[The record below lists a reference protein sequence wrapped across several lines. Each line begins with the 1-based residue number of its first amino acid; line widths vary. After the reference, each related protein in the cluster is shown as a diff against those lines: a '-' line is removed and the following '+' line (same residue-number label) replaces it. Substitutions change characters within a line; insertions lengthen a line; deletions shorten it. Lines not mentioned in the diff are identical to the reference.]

1 MKPRDIK
8 IIQSVL
14 EVIKEP
20 IKVTEIYHK
29 AKELFEKGEI
39 TNMFDCGGETPHQSV
54 SSYIYTALNKGEELP
69 FLKAQEKPVLIAL
82 KDAPK
87 EPVLSA
93 EKISTPSVKIAH
105 ERDLHPFLTYMA
117 INNENLKCYTKTI
130 FHEESSKSIKGMDR
144 WLYPDMVGVRF
155 LHAEWSNENLI
166 AFSKK
171 FDTLPVK
178 LVSFELKKE
187 ISVHNCRECYFQAI
201 SNSSW
206 ANEGYLVGHHVD
218 THNLKLMDLLKRLHA
233 SFGIG
238 VIDLRTNED
247 KSAILLNAKYKE
259 KIDYTMAQE
268 LSDKNKK
275 FSGFLKS
282 VVDYDPDFP
291 NRYKDEFDEVKKKEE
306 LYPITH
312 NFLFKN
318 ALSGFVRAF
327 QKPQIKR

>member
-1 MKPRDIK
+1 MKPQDIE
-8 IIQSVL
+8 IVQSVL
-14 EVIKEP
+14 EITGP
-20 IKVTEIYHK
+20 ISPTEVYDK

-39 TNMFDCGGETPHQSV
+39 TNMFDYGGNTPDRSV
-54 SSYIYTALNKGEELP
+54 SAFIYTALNKGEEVP
-69 FLKAQEKPVLIAL
+69 FLKTQEKPVLIAL
-82 KDAPK
+82 KGAAK
-87 EPVLSA
+87 EPVLNA
-93 EKISTPSVKIAH
+93 EKISAPSVKIAH

-117 INNENLKCYTKTI
+117 IHNENLKCYTKTI
-130 FHEESSKSIKGMDR
+130 FHEESVKSPKGMDR

-155 LHAEWSNENLI
+155 LHAELSNENLI

-187 ISVHNCRECYFQAI
+187 ISVNNCRECYFQAI

-206 ANEGYLVGHHVD
+206 ANEGYLVGRHID
-218 THNLKLMDLLKRLHA
+218 THNPQLMDLLKRLHA

-238 VIDLRTNED
+238 VIDLRTDED

-268 LSDKNKK
+268 LSDKNPK

-282 VVDYDPDFP
+282 VVDYDPAHSY
-291 NRYKDEFDEVKKKEE
+291 RYKDEFDEIKKREE
-306 LYPITH
+306 LYP
-312 NFLFKN
+312 N
-318 ALSGFVRAF
+318 S
-327 QKPQIKR
+327 

>member
-1 MKPRDIK
+1 MKPQDVEIV
-8 IIQSVL
+8 QSVL
-14 EVIKEP
+14 EITGP
-20 IKVTEIYHK
+20 ISPTEVYDK
-29 AKELFEKGEI
+29 AKELYNEGKI
-39 TNMFDCGGETPHQSV
+39 TNMFDYGGNTPHQSV
-54 SSYIYTALNKGEELP
+54 SASIYTALNKGEELP
-69 FLKAQEKPVLIAL
+69 FFKVQEKPALIAL
-82 KDAPK
+82 KGAAK
-87 EPVLSA
+87 EPVLNIEKPGVSSA
-93 EKISTPSVKIAH
+93 KIAHNKIMH

-117 INNENLKCYTKTI
+117 IHNENLKCYTKTI
-130 FHEESSKSIKGMDR
+130 FHEESSKSPKGMDR

-155 LHAEWSNENLI
+155 LHAELSNENLI

-201 SNSSW
+201 SNSS
-206 ANEGYLVGHHVD
+206 NEGYLVGRHID
-218 THNLKLMDLLKRLHA
+218 THNPQLMDLLKRLHA

-238 VIDLRTNED
+238 VIDLRTDED

-259 KIDYTMAQE
+259 KIDYTVALE
-268 LSDKNKK
+268 LSDKNPK

-306 LYPITH
+306 LYP
-312 NFLFKN
+312 N
-318 ALSGFVRAF
+318 S
-327 QKPQIKR
+327 

>member
-1 MKPRDIK
+1 MKPQDVEIV
-8 IIQSVL
+8 QSVL
-14 EVIKEP
+14 EITGP
-20 IKVTEIYHK
+20 IKVTEIYDR

-39 TNMFDCGGETPHQSV
+39 ENMFDCGGETPHQSV
-54 SSYIYTALNKGEELP
+54 SSYIYTALKKGEELP
-69 FLKAQEKPVLIAL
+69 FFKVQEKPTLIAL
-82 KDAPK
+82 KGAAK
-87 EPVLSA
+87 EPVLST
-93 EKISTPSVKIAH
+93 EKISAPSVKIAH

-117 INNENLKCYTKTI
+117 FYNENLKCCTKTI
-130 FHEESSKSIKGMDR
+130 FHEESVKSPKGMDR

-155 LHAEWSNENLI
+155 LHAELSNENLI

-206 ANEGYLVGHHVD
+206 ANEGYLVGCHID
-218 THNLKLMDLLKRLHA
+218 THNPQLMDLLKRLHA

-238 VIDLRTNED
+238 VIDLRVDED

-259 KIDYTMAQE
+259 KIDYTVALE
-268 LSDKNKK
+268 LSDKNEK

-306 LYPITH
+306 LYP
-312 NFLFKN
+312 NSS
-318 ALSGFVRAF
+318 LSF
-327 QKPQIKR
+327 

>member
-1 MKPRDIK
+1 MKPQDIE
-8 IIQSVL
+8 IVQSVL
-14 EVIKEP
+14 EITGP
-20 IKVTEIYHK
+20 IKVTEVYDK

-39 TNMFDCGGETPHQSV
+39 TNMFDYGGNTPDRSV
-54 SSYIYTALNKGEELP
+54 SAFIYTALNKGEELP

-82 KDAPK
+82 KDAAND
-87 EPVLSA
+87 PVLNI
-93 EKISTPSVKIAH
+93 EKPGVSSVKIAHNKIMH

-117 INNENLKCYTKTI
+117 IHNENLKCYTKTI
-130 FHEESSKSIKGMDR
+130 FHEESLKSPKGMDR

-201 SNSSW
+201 SNSS
-206 ANEGYLVGHHVD
+206 NEGYLVGCHID
-218 THNLKLMDLLKRLHA
+218 THNPQLMDLLKRLHA

-238 VIDLRTNED
+238 VIDLRTDEN

-259 KIDYTMAQE
+259 KIDYTVASE
-268 LSDKNKK
+268 LSTKNEK

-282 VVDYDPDFP
+282 VVDYDP
-291 NRYKDEFDEVKKKEE
+291 NHQHRYKDEFDEVKKKEE
-306 LYPITH
+306 LYP
-312 NFLFKN
+312 NSS
-318 ALSGFVRAF
+318 LSF
-327 QKPQIKR
+327 

>member
-1 MKPRDIK
+1 MKPRDIE
-8 IIQSVL
+8 IVQSVL
-14 EVIKEP
+14 EITGP
-20 IKVTEIYHK
+20 ISPTEVYDK
-29 AKELFEKGEI
+29 AKELFERGEI
-39 TNMFDCGGETPHQSV
+39 TKMFDYGGNTPHQSV
-54 SSYIYTALNKGEELP
+54 SASIYTALNKGEELP
-69 FLKAQEKPVLIAL
+69 FKKAQENPVLIAL
-82 KDAPK
+82 KGAAK
-87 EPVLSA
+87 EPVLNI
-93 EKISTPSVKIAH
+93 EKPGVSSTKIAHNKIMH

-117 INNENLKCYTKTI
+117 FHNENLKCYTKTI
-130 FHEESSKSIKGMDR
+130 FHEESLKSPKGMDR

-201 SNSSW
+201 SNSS
-206 ANEGYLVGHHVD
+206 NEGYLVGRHID
-218 THNLKLMDLLKRLHA
+218 THNSKLMDLLKRLHA

-238 VIDLRTNED
+238 VIDLRTDED

-268 LSDKNKK
+268 LSAKNEK

-282 VVDYDPDFP
+282 VVDYDPAYSY
-291 NRYKDEFDEVKKKEE
+291 RYKDEFEEVKKKEK
-306 LYPITH
+306 LYP
-312 NFLFKN
+312 NPS
-318 ALSGFVRAF
+318 LSF
-327 QKPQIKR
+327 

>member
-1 MKPRDIK
+1 MKPRDIG

-20 IKVTEIYHK
+20 IKVTEIYDK

-39 TNMFDCGGETPHQSV
+39 ESMFDYGGNTPNQSV
-54 SSYIYTALNKGEELP
+54 SAAIYTALNKGEDLP

-87 EPVLSA
+87 EPVLNAQKSSVSKCA
-93 EKISTPSVKIAH
+93 KIVH
-105 ERDLHPFLTYMA
+105 ERDLQPFLTYMA
-117 INNENLKCYTKTI
+117 CHNENLKCYTKTI
-130 FHEESSKSIKGMDR
+130 FHEGSLKSPKGMDR
-144 WLYPDMVGVRF
+144 WLYPDIVGVRF
-155 LHAEWSNENLI
+155 LHAELSNENLI

-187 ISVHNCRECYFQAI
+187 ISVNNCRECYFQAI

-206 ANEGYLVGHHVD
+206 ANEGYLVGHHID
-218 THNLKLMDLLKRLHA
+218 THDLKLMDLLKRLHA

-238 VIDLRTNED
+238 VIDLRTDED
-247 KSAILLNAKYKE
+247 KSAILLNTKYKE
-259 KIDYTMAQE
+259 KIDYTVALE
-268 LSDKNKK
+268 LSKKNEE

-282 VVDYDPDFP
+282 VVDYDPKNQ
-291 NRYKDEFDEVKKKEE
+291 NRYKDEFDEIKKKEE
-306 LYPITH
+306 LYP
-312 NFLFKN
+312 N
-318 ALSGFVRAF
+318 S
-327 QKPQIKR
+327 

>member
-1 MKPRDIK
+1 MKPRDIG
-8 IIQSVL
+8 IVQSVL
-14 EVIKEP
+14 EITGP

-39 TNMFDCGGETPHQSV
+39 ENMFDCGGETPHQSV
-54 SSYIYTALNKGEELP
+54 SASIYTALNKGEELP
-69 FLKAQEKPVLIAL
+69 FKKAREKPTLIAL
-82 KDAPK
+82 KGTAK
-87 EPVLSA
+87 EPVLNIQKPSA
-93 EKISTPSVKIAH
+93 PSVKIAH

-130 FHEESSKSIKGMDR
+130 FHEESSKSPKGMDR

-201 SNSSW
+201 SNSS
-206 ANEGYLVGHHVD
+206 NEGYLVGRHID
-218 THNLKLMDLLKRLHA
+218 THNPQLMDLLKRLHA

-238 VIDLRTNED
+238 VIDLRTDED

-259 KIDYTMAQE
+259 KIDYTVASE
-268 LSDKNKK
+268 LSAKNEK

-282 VVDYDPDFP
+282 VVDYDPNHP
-291 NRYKDEFDEVKKKEE
+291 QRYKDEFDEVKKKEK
-306 LYPITH
+306 LYP
-312 NFLFKN
+312 NPS
-318 ALSGFVRAF
+318 LSF
-327 QKPQIKR
+327 

>member
-1 MKPRDIK
+1 MKPQDVEIV
-8 IIQSVL
+8 QSVL
-14 EVIKEP
+14 EITGP
-20 IKVTEIYHK
+20 IKPTEVYDK
-29 AKELFEKGEI
+29 ARELFEKGEI
-39 TNMFDCGGETPHQSV
+39 TNMFDYGGNTPDRSV
-54 SSYIYTALNKGEELP
+54 SAFIYTALNKGEELP
-69 FLKAQEKPVLIAL
+69 FLKAREKPVLIAL
-82 KDAPK
+82 KDAAK
-87 EPVLSA
+87 EPGLNI
-93 EKISTPSVKIAH
+93 EKPGVSSVKIAHNKIMH

-117 INNENLKCYTKTI
+117 FHNENLKCYTKTI
-130 FHEESSKSIKGMDR
+130 FHEESVKSPKGMDR

-155 LHAEWSNENLI
+155 LHAELSNENLI

-187 ISVHNCRECYFQAI
+187 ISVNNCRECYFQAI

-206 ANEGYLVGHHVD
+206 ANEGYLVGRHID
-218 THNLKLMDLLKRLHA
+218 THNPQLMDLLKRLHA

-238 VIDLRTNED
+238 VIDLRTDED

-259 KIDYTMAQE
+259 KIDYTVALE
-268 LSDKNKK
+268 LSEKNPK

-306 LYPITH
+306 LYP
-312 NFLFKN
+312 NPS
-318 ALSGFVRAF
+318 LSF
-327 QKPQIKR
+327 

>member
-1 MKPRDIK
+1 MKPRDIG

-14 EVIKEP
+14 EAIKEP
-20 IKVTEIYHK
+20 IKVTLVYDK

-39 TNMFDCGGETPHQSV
+39 ENMFDYGGNTPDQSV
-54 SSYIYTALNKGEELP
+54 SAVIYTALNKGEELP
-69 FLKAQEKPVLIAL
+69 FKKAREKPVLIAL
-82 KDAPK
+82 KSAMN
-87 EPVLSA
+87 EPVLNTQKPSA
-93 EKISTPSVKIAH
+93 PSVKIAH
-105 ERDLHPFLTYMA
+105 ERGLHPFLTYMA

-130 FHEESSKSIKGMDR
+130 FHEESLKSPKGMDR

-201 SNSSW
+201 SNSS
-206 ANEGYLVGHHVD
+206 NEGYLVGRHID
-218 THNLKLMDLLKRLHA
+218 THNPQLMDLLKRLHA

-238 VIDLRTNED
+238 VIDLRTDED

-259 KIDYTMAQE
+259 KIDYTVASE

-306 LYPITH
+306 LYP
-312 NFLFKN
+312 NPS
-318 ALSGFVRAF
+318 LSF
-327 QKPQIKR
+327 

>member
-8 IIQSVL
+8 IVQSVL
-14 EVIKEP
+14 EIIKEP

-39 TNMFDCGGETPHQSV
+39 ESMFDYGGNTPNHSV
-54 SSYIYTALNKGEELP
+54 NSFIYTALNKGEDLP
-69 FLKAQEKPVLIAL
+69 FLKVQEKSVLIAL

-87 EPVLSA
+87 EPVSIALKPSA
-93 EKISTPSVKIAH
+93 PGVKIAH
-105 ERDLHPFLTYMA
+105 ERNLHPFLTYMA
-117 INNENLKCYTKTI
+117 CYNQNLKCYTKTI
-130 FHEESSKSIKGMDR
+130 FHEGSLKSPKGMDR

-155 LHAEWSNENLI
+155 LHAELSNENLI

-187 ISVHNCRECYFQAI
+187 ISVNNCRECYFQAI

-206 ANEGYLVGHHVD
+206 ANEGYLVGHHID
-218 THNLKLMDLLKRLHA
+218 THNPKLMDLLKRLHA

-238 VIDLRTNED
+238 VIDLRTDED

-259 KIDYTMAQE
+259 KIDYTVALE
-268 LSDKNKK
+268 LSEKNEE

-282 VVDYDPDFP
+282 VVDYDP
-291 NRYKDEFDEVKKKEE
+291 NHQHRYKDEFDEIKKKEE
-306 LYPITH
+306 LYP
-312 NFLFKN
+312 N
-318 ALSGFVRAF
+318 S
-327 QKPQIKR
+327 

>member
-1 MKPRDIK
+1 MKPQDIQ

-14 EVIKEP
+14 EAIKEP

-29 AKELFEKGEI
+29 AKELFEEGEI
-39 TNMFDCGGETPHQSV
+39 ENMFDYGGNTPDQSV
-54 SSYIYTALNKGEELP
+54 SASIYTALNKGEELP
-69 FLKAQEKPVLIAL
+69 FYKVQEKPVLIAL
-82 KDAPK
+82 KGAAK
-87 EPVLSA
+87 ELVLNA
-93 EKISTPSVKIAH
+93 EKPSAPSVKIVH

-117 INNENLKCYTKTI
+117 FGNENLKCYTKTI

-155 LHAEWSNENLI
+155 LHAELSNENLI

-178 LVSFELKKE
+178 LVSFELKRE
-187 ISVHNCRECYFQAI
+187 ISVNNCRECYFQAI

-206 ANEGYLVGHHVD
+206 ANEGYLVGHHIN

-238 VIDLRTNED
+238 VIDLRTDED

-259 KIDYTMAQE
+259 KIDYTVALE
-268 LSDKNKK
+268 LSDKNEK
-275 FSGFLKS
+275 FRGFLKS
-282 VVDYDPDFP
+282 VVDYDP
-291 NRYKDEFDEVKKKEE
+291 NHQHRYKDEFDEVKKKEE
-306 LYPITH
+306 LYP
-312 NFLFKN
+312 NPS
-318 ALSGFVRAF
+318 LSF
-327 QKPQIKR
+327 

>member
-1 MKPRDIK
+1 MKPQNIK

-14 EVIKEP
+14 EIIKEP

-39 TNMFDCGGETPHQSV
+39 ENMFDYGGNTPDQSV
-54 SSYIYTALNKGEELP
+54 SAAIYTALGNGEDLP
-69 FLKAQEKPVLIAL
+69 FFKTQETPVLIAL
-82 KDAPK
+82 KSAVE
-87 EPVLSA
+87 EPVLNAQKVSSA
-93 EKISTPSVKIAH
+93 PSAKIMH
-105 ERDLHPFLTYMA
+105 ERNLHPFLTYMA
-117 INNENLKCYTKTI
+117 CHNENLKCYTKTI
-130 FHEESSKSIKGMDR
+130 FHEESSKSPKGMDR

-155 LHAEWSNENLI
+155 LHAELSNENLI

-171 FDTLPVK
+171 FDTLSVK

-187 ISVHNCRECYFQAI
+187 ISVNNCRECYFQAI

-206 ANEGYLVGHHVD
+206 ANEGYLVGHHID

-238 VIDLRTNED
+238 VIDLRTDED

-259 KIDYTMAQE
+259 KIDYTVALE
-268 LSDKNKK
+268 LSEKNEE

-282 VVDYDPDFP
+282 VVDYDP
-291 NRYKDEFDEVKKKEE
+291 NHQHRYKDEFDEVKKKEE
-306 LYPITH
+306 LYP
-312 NFLFKN
+312 NPS
-318 ALSGFVRAF
+318 LSF
-327 QKPQIKR
+327 

>member
-1 MKPRDIK
+1 MKPQDIE
-8 IIQSVL
+8 IVQSVL
-14 EVIKEP
+14 EITGP
-20 IKVTEIYHK
+20 IKVTEIYDK

-39 TNMFDCGGETPHQSV
+39 TKMFDCGGNTPHQSV
-54 SSYIYTALNKGEELP
+54 SAFIYTALNKGEELP

-82 KDAPK
+82 KSATK

-93 EKISTPSVKIAH
+93 EKISAPSVKIAH

-117 INNENLKCYTKTI
+117 FHNENLKCYTKTI
-130 FHEESSKSIKGMDR
+130 FHEESSKSPKGMDR

-155 LHAEWSNENLI
+155 LHAELSNENLI

-187 ISVHNCRECYFQAI
+187 ISVNNCRECYFQAI
-201 SNSSW
+201 SNSS
-206 ANEGYLVGHHVD
+206 NEGYLVGRHVD
-218 THNLKLMDLLKRLHA
+218 THNPQLMDLLKRLHA

-238 VIDLRTNED
+238 VIDLRTDED

-259 KIDYTMAQE
+259 KIDYTVASE

-282 VVDYDPDFP
+282 VVDYDPAHSY
-291 NRYKDEFDEVKKKEE
+291 RYKDEFDEIKKKEE
-306 LYPITH
+306 LYP
-312 NFLFKN
+312 NPS
-318 ALSGFVRAF
+318 LSF
-327 QKPQIKR
+327 

>member
-1 MKPRDIK
+1 MKPRDIE

-14 EVIKEP
+14 EALKEP

-29 AKELFEKGEI
+29 AQELFEKGEI
-39 TNMFDCGGETPHQSV
+39 ENMFDYGGNTPDRSV
-54 SSYIYTALNKGEELP
+54 SAFIYTALNKGEELP
-69 FLKAQEKPVLIAL
+69 FKKVQEKPTLIAL
-82 KDAPK
+82 KGAAK
-87 EPVLSA
+87 EPVLNALKPSA
-93 EKISTPSVKIAH
+93 PSAKIVH

-130 FHEESSKSIKGMDR
+130 FHEESLKSPKGMDR
-144 WLYPDMVGVRF
+144 WLYPDMVGVMF

-201 SNSSW
+201 SNSS
-206 ANEGYLVGHHVD
+206 NEGYLVGRHID
-218 THNLKLMDLLKRLHA
+218 THNPQLMDLLKRLHA

-238 VIDLRTNED
+238 VIDLRTDED

-259 KIDYTMAQE
+259 KIDYTVASE
-268 LSDKNKK
+268 LSAKNEK

-282 VVDYDPDFP
+282 VVDYDP
-291 NRYKDEFDEVKKKEE
+291 NHQHRYKDEFDEVKKKEE
-306 LYPITH
+306 LYP
-312 NFLFKN
+312 NPS
-318 ALSGFVRAF
+318 LSF
-327 QKPQIKR
+327 

>member
-1 MKPRDIK
+1 MKPRDIQ

-14 EVIKEP
+14 EAVKEP
-20 IKVTEIYHK
+20 IKVTEIYDK

-39 TNMFDCGGETPHQSV
+39 ENMFDYGGETPDQTA

-69 FLKAQEKPVLIAL
+69 FCKVQEKPVLIAL
-82 KDAPK
+82 KGVAR
-87 EPVLSA
+87 ELVLNTQKPSA
-93 EKISTPSVKIAH
+93 PSVKIAH

-117 INNENLKCYTKTI
+117 FNNENLKCYTKTI

-155 LHAEWSNENLI
+155 LHAELSNENLI

-178 LVSFELKKE
+178 LVSFELKRE
-187 ISVHNCRECYFQAI
+187 ISVNNCRECYFQAI

-206 ANEGYLVGHHVD
+206 ANEGYLVGHHIN
-218 THNLKLMDLLKRLHA
+218 THDSKLMDLLKRLHG

-259 KIDYTMAQE
+259 KIDYTMALE
-268 LSDKNKK
+268 LSDKNEK
-275 FSGFLKS
+275 FSAFLKS
-282 VVDYDPDFP
+282 VVDYDP
-291 NRYKDEFDEVKKKEE
+291 NHQHRYKDEFDEVKKKEE
-306 LYPITH
+306 LYP
-312 NFLFKN
+312 NPS
-318 ALSGFVRAF
+318 LSF
-327 QKPQIKR
+327 

>member
-1 MKPRDIK
+1 MKPQDIE

-14 EVIKEP
+14 EITGP
-20 IKVTEIYHK
+20 ISPTEVYDK

-39 TNMFDCGGETPHQSV
+39 ANMFDCGGETPHQSV
-54 SSYIYTALNKGEELP
+54 SSIIYTALSKGEEVP
-69 FLKAQEKPVLIAL
+69 FLKVQEKPTLIAL
-82 KDAPK
+82 KSAAK
-87 EPVLSA
+87 EPVLST
-93 EKISTPSVKIAH
+93 EKISAPSVKIAHNKIMH

-117 INNENLKCYTKTI
+117 FHNENLKCYTKTI
-130 FHEESSKSIKGMDR
+130 FHEESVKSPKGMDR

-155 LHAEWSNENLI
+155 LHAELSNENLI

-171 FDTLPVK
+171 FDTFPIK

-187 ISVHNCRECYFQAI
+187 ISVNNCRECYFQAI
-201 SNSSW
+201 SNSS
-206 ANEGYLVGHHVD
+206 NEGYLVGRHID
-218 THNLKLMDLLKRLHA
+218 THNPQLMDLLKRLHA

-259 KIDYTMAQE
+259 KIDYTVALE
-268 LSDKNKK
+268 LSDKNEK

-306 LYPITH
+306 LYP
-312 NFLFKN
+312 N
-318 ALSGFVRAF
+318 S
-327 QKPQIKR
+327 

>member
-1 MKPRDIK
+1 MKPRDIG
-8 IIQSVL
+8 IVQSVL
-14 EVIKEP
+14 EIIKEP

-29 AKELFEKGEI
+29 AQELFEKGEI
-39 TNMFDCGGETPHQSV
+39 TKMFDCGGKTPHQSV

-69 FLKAQEKPVLIAL
+69 FKKTQEKPTLIAL
-82 KDAPK
+82 KCAAK

-93 EKISTPSVKIAH
+93 EKKSVKS
-105 ERDLHPFLTYMA
+105 P
-117 INNENLKCYTKTI
+117 
-130 FHEESSKSIKGMDR
+130 KGMDR

-155 LHAEWSNENLI
+155 LHAELSNENLI

-201 SNSSW
+201 SNSS
-206 ANEGYLVGHHVD
+206 NEGYLVGRHID
-218 THNLKLMDLLKRLHA
+218 THNPQLMDLLKRLHA

-238 VIDLRTNED
+238 VIDLRTNEN

-259 KIDYTMAQE
+259 KIDYTMALE

-282 VVDYDPDFP
+282 VVDYDP
-291 NRYKDEFDEVKKKEE
+291 NHQHRYKDEFDEVKKKEE
-306 LYPITH
+306 LYP
-312 NFLFKN
+312 NPS
-318 ALSGFVRAF
+318 LSF
-327 QKPQIKR
+327 

>member
-1 MKPRDIK
+1 MKPQDIE

-14 EVIKEP
+14 EITGP
-20 IKVTEIYHK
+20 IKVTDIYDK

-39 TNMFDCGGETPHQSV
+39 TNMFDYGGETPHQSV
-54 SSYIYTALNKGEELP
+54 SAYIYTALSKGEKLP
-69 FLKAQEKPVLIAL
+69 FLKVQEKPTLIAL
-82 KDAPK
+82 KGAAK
-87 EPVLSA
+87 ELGLNAQKPSA
-93 EKISTPSVKIAH
+93 PSVKIAHNKIMH

-117 INNENLKCYTKTI
+117 FHNENLKCYTKTI
-130 FHEESSKSIKGMDR
+130 FHEESLKSPKGMDR

-187 ISVHNCRECYFQAI
+187 IKVDNCRECYFQAI

-206 ANEGYLVGHHVD
+206 ANEGYLVGRHID
-218 THNLKLMDLLKRLHA
+218 THNPQLMDLLKRLHA

-238 VIDLRTNED
+238 VIDLRTDED

-259 KIDYTMAQE
+259 KIDYTMALE
-268 LSDKNKK
+268 LSEKNEE
-275 FSGFLKS
+275 FSAFLKS
-282 VVDYDPDFP
+282 VVDYDPAHSY
-291 NRYKDEFDEVKKKEE
+291 RYKDEFDTIEKKEE
-306 LYPITH
+306 LYP
-312 NFLFKN
+312 NPS
-318 ALSGFVRAF
+318 LSF
-327 QKPQIKR
+327 

>member
-1 MKPRDIK
+1 MKPRDIE
-8 IIQSVL
+8 IIQSAL
-14 EVIKEP
+14 EITGP
-20 IKVTEIYHK
+20 ISPTEVYDK

-39 TNMFDCGGETPHQSV
+39 TKMFDYGGNTPHQSV
-54 SSYIYTALNKGEELP
+54 SAYIYTALSKGEELP
-69 FLKAQEKPVLIAL
+69 FKKVRENPVLIAL
-82 KDAPK
+82 KSAAK
-87 EPVLSA
+87 EPVLNI
-93 EKISTPSVKIAH
+93 EKPGVSNAKIAH

-117 INNENLKCYTKTI
+117 IHNENLKCYTKTI
-130 FHEESSKSIKGMDR
+130 FHEESLKSSKGMDR

-187 ISVHNCRECYFQAI
+187 ISVNNCRECYFQAI
-201 SNSSW
+201 SNSS
-206 ANEGYLVGHHVD
+206 NEGYLVGRHID
-218 THNLKLMDLLKRLHA
+218 THNPQLMDLLKRLHA

-238 VIDLRTNED
+238 MIDLRVDED

-259 KIDYTMAQE
+259 KIDYTVALE
-268 LSDKNKK
+268 LSEKNKK

-306 LYPITH
+306 LYP
-312 NFLFKN
+312 NPS
-318 ALSGFVRAF
+318 LSF
-327 QKPQIKR
+327 

>member
-1 MKPRDIK
+1 MKPQDIE
-8 IIQSVL
+8 IVQSVL
-14 EVIKEP
+14 EITGP
-20 IKVTEIYHK
+20 ISPTEVYDK

-39 TNMFDCGGETPHQSV
+39 TKMFDYGGNNPDRSV
-54 SSYIYTALNKGEELP
+54 SAFIYTALNKGEELP

-82 KDAPK
+82 KSAAK
-87 EPVLSA
+87 EPFLNI
-93 EKISTPSVKIAH
+93 EKISAPSAKITHNKIMH

-117 INNENLKCYTKTI
+117 IHNENLKCYTKTI
-130 FHEESSKSIKGMDR
+130 FHEESSKSPKGMDR

-155 LHAEWSNENLI
+155 LHAELSNENLI

-201 SNSSW
+201 SNSS
-206 ANEGYLVGHHVD
+206 NEGYLVGRHID
-218 THNLKLMDLLKRLHA
+218 TQNPQLMDLLKRLHA

-238 VIDLRTNED
+238 VIDLRTDED
-247 KSAILLNAKYKE
+247 KSTILLNAKYKE
-259 KIDYTMAQE
+259 KIDYTVASE
-268 LSDKNKK
+268 ISAKNKK

-306 LYPITH
+306 LYP
-312 NFLFKN
+312 NPS
-318 ALSGFVRAF
+318 LSF
-327 QKPQIKR
+327 

>member
-1 MKPRDIK
+1 MKPQDIE
-8 IIQSVL
+8 IVQSVL
-14 EVIKEP
+14 EITGP
-20 IKVTEIYHK
+20 ISPTEVYDK

-39 TNMFDCGGETPHQSV
+39 TNMFDYGGNTPDRSV
-54 SSYIYTALNKGEELP
+54 SAFIYTALNKGEELP

-82 KDAPK
+82 KDAAK
-87 EPVLSA
+87 EPVLST
-93 EKISTPSVKIAH
+93 EKISAPSAKIMH

-117 INNENLKCYTKTI
+117 IHNENLKCYTKTI
-130 FHEESSKSIKGMDR
+130 FHEESVKSPKGMDR

-155 LHAEWSNENLI
+155 LHAELSNENLI

-187 ISVHNCRECYFQAI
+187 ISVNNCRECYFQAI

-206 ANEGYLVGHHVD
+206 ANEGYLVGRHID
-218 THNLKLMDLLKRLHA
+218 THNPQLMDLLKRLHA

-259 KIDYTMAQE
+259 KIDYTVALE
-268 LSDKNKK
+268 LSDKNPK

-306 LYPITH
+306 LYP
-312 NFLFKN
+312 NSS
-318 ALSGFVRAF
+318 LSF
-327 QKPQIKR
+327 

>member
-1 MKPRDIK
+1 MKPRDIE

-14 EVIKEP
+14 EITGP
-20 IKVTEIYHK
+20 ISPTEVYDK

-39 TNMFDCGGETPHQSV
+39 TNMFDYGGKTPHQSV
-54 SSYIYTALNKGEELP
+54 SSLIYIALNKGEELP
-69 FLKAQEKPVLIAL
+69 FLKTQEKPVLIAL
-82 KDAPK
+82 KGAAK
-87 EPVLSA
+87 EPVLNA
-93 EKISTPSVKIAH
+93 QKPSVKIAH

-130 FHEESSKSIKGMDR
+130 FHEGSLKSPKGMDR

-155 LHAEWSNENLI
+155 LHAELSNENLI

-187 ISVHNCRECYFQAI
+187 ISVNNCRECYFQAI

-206 ANEGYLVGHHVD
+206 ANEGYLVGHHID
-218 THNLKLMDLLKRLHA
+218 THNPKLMDLLKRLHA

-238 VIDLRTNED
+238 VIDLRTDEN

-259 KIDYTMAQE
+259 KIDYTVALE
-268 LSDKNKK
+268 LSEKNEE
-275 FSGFLKS
+275 FRGFLKS
-282 VVDYDPDFP
+282 VVDYDPKNQ

-306 LYPITH
+306 LYP
-312 NFLFKN
+312 NPS
-318 ALSGFVRAF
+318 LSF
-327 QKPQIKR
+327 

>member
-14 EVIKEP
+14 EITGP
-20 IKVTEIYHK
+20 ISPTEVYDK

-39 TNMFDCGGETPHQSV
+39 IKMFDCGGKTPHQSV
-54 SSYIYTALNKGEELP
+54 SAYIYTALNKGEELP
-69 FLKAQEKPVLIAL
+69 FKKAREKPVLIAL
-82 KDAPK
+82 KGAMN
-87 EPVLSA
+87 EPVLNTEKPSTSSA
-93 EKISTPSVKIAH
+93 KIAH

-117 INNENLKCYTKTI
+117 YYNENLKCYTKTI
-130 FHEESSKSIKGMDR
+130 FHEESLKSPKGMDR

-155 LHAEWSNENLI
+155 LHAEWSNKNLI
-166 AFSKK
+166 DFSEK

-201 SNSSW
+201 SNSS
-206 ANEGYLVGHHVD
+206 NEGYLVGCHID
-218 THNLKLMDLLKRLHA
+218 THNPQLMDLLKRLHA

-259 KIDYTMAQE
+259 KIDYTMALE
-268 LSDKNKK
+268 LSAKMKNSAV
-275 FSGFLKS
+275 F
-282 VVDYDPDFP
+282 
-291 NRYKDEFDEVKKKEE
+291 
-306 LYPITH
+306 
-312 NFLFKN
+312 
-318 ALSGFVRAF
+318 
-327 QKPQIKR
+327 

>member
-1 MKPRDIK
+1 MKPQDIE
-8 IIQSVL
+8 IVQSVL
-14 EVIKEP
+14 EITGP
-20 IKVTEIYHK
+20 ISPTEVYDK

-39 TNMFDCGGETPHQSV
+39 TNMFDHGGNTPHQSV
-54 SSYIYTALNKGEELP
+54 SAFIYTALNKGEELP

-82 KDAPK
+82 KDAAK
-87 EPVLSA
+87 EPVLNMEKPSA
-93 EKISTPSVKIAH
+93 PSAKIAHNKIAH

-117 INNENLKCYTKTI
+117 YYNENLKCYTKTI
-130 FHEESSKSIKGMDR
+130 FHEESVKSPKGMDR

-155 LHAEWSNENLI
+155 LHAELSNENLI

-187 ISVHNCRECYFQAI
+187 ISVNNCRECYFQAI
-201 SNSSW
+201 SNSS
-206 ANEGYLVGHHVD
+206 NEGYLVGRHID
-218 THNLKLMDLLKRLHA
+218 THNPQLMDLLKRLHA

-238 VIDLRTNED
+238 VIDLRTDED

-268 LSDKNKK
+268 LSDKNPK

-306 LYPITH
+306 LYP
-312 NFLFKN
+312 NPS
-318 ALSGFVRAF
+318 LSF
-327 QKPQIKR
+327 

>member
-1 MKPRDIK
+1 MKPQDIE

-14 EVIKEP
+14 EITGP
-20 IKVTEIYHK
+20 ISPTEVYDK

-39 TNMFDCGGETPHQSV
+39 TNMFDYGGNTPHQSV
-54 SSYIYTALNKGEELP
+54 SASIYTALNKGEELP
-69 FLKAQEKPVLIAL
+69 FFKVQEKPTLIAL
-82 KDAPK
+82 KSTAK
-87 EPVLSA
+87 ELGLNA
-93 EKISTPSVKIAH
+93 QKPSVKITH

-117 INNENLKCYTKTI
+117 IHNENLKCYTKTI
-130 FHEESSKSIKGMDR
+130 FHEESLKSPKGMDR

-201 SNSSW
+201 SNSS
-206 ANEGYLVGHHVD
+206 NEGYLVGRHID
-218 THNLKLMDLLKRLHA
+218 THNPQLMDLLKRLHA

-259 KIDYTMAQE
+259 KIDYTVASE
-268 LSDKNKK
+268 LSAKNEK

-282 VVDYDPDFP
+282 VVDYDPNHP
-291 NRYKDEFDEVKKKEE
+291 QRYKDEFDEVKKKEE
-306 LYPITH
+306 LYP
-312 NFLFKN
+312 NPS
-318 ALSGFVRAF
+318 LSF
-327 QKPQIKR
+327 

>member
-1 MKPRDIK
+1 MKPRDIG

-20 IKVTEIYHK
+20 IKVTEIYDT

-39 TNMFDCGGETPHQSV
+39 ENMFDYGGETPDQTA

-69 FLKAQEKPVLIAL
+69 FCKVQEKPVLIAL
-82 KDAPK
+82 KGAVK
-87 EPVLSA
+87 ESVLNAQKPSV
-93 EKISTPSVKIAH
+93 PSVKIAH

-117 INNENLKCYTKTI
+117 FCNENLKCYTKTI
-130 FHEESSKSIKGMDR
+130 FHEGSLKSPKGMDR

-155 LHAEWSNENLI
+155 LHAELSNENLI

-187 ISVHNCRECYFQAI
+187 ISVNNCRECYFQAI

-206 ANEGYLVGHHVD
+206 ANEGYLVGHHIA
-218 THNLKLMDLLKRLHA
+218 THDLKLMDLLKRLHA

-238 VIDLRTNED
+238 VIDLRTDEN

-259 KIDYTMAQE
+259 KIDYTVALE
-268 LSDKNKK
+268 LSEKNEE

-282 VVDYDPDFP
+282 VVDYDPKNQ
-291 NRYKDEFDEVKKKEE
+291 NRYKDEFDEIKKKEE
-306 LYPITH
+306 LYP
-312 NFLFKN
+312 N
-318 ALSGFVRAF
+318 S
-327 QKPQIKR
+327 

>member
-1 MKPRDIK
+1 MKPQDIK

-39 TNMFDCGGETPHQSV
+39 ENMFDYWGETPNQTA

-69 FLKAQEKPVLIAL
+69 FCKVQEKPVLIAL
-82 KDAPK
+82 KGAVK
-87 EPVLSA
+87 ESVLNAQKPSVL
-93 EKISTPSVKIAH
+93 SVKIAH

-117 INNENLKCYTKTI
+117 FCNENLKCYTKTI
-130 FHEESSKSIKGMDR
+130 FHEESLKSPKGIDR

-155 LHAEWSNENLI
+155 LHAELSNENLI

-187 ISVHNCRECYFQAI
+187 ISVNNCRECYFQAI

-206 ANEGYLVGHHVD
+206 ANEGYLVGRHID
-218 THNLKLMDLLKRLHA
+218 THNSKLMDLLKRLHA

-238 VIDLRTNED
+238 VIDLRTDED

-259 KIDYTMAQE
+259 KIDYTVALE
-268 LSDKNKK
+268 LSEKNEE

-282 VVDYDPDFP
+282 VVDYDPKNK
-291 NRYKDEFDEVKKKEE
+291 NRYKDEFDEIKKKEE
-306 LYPITH
+306 LYP
-312 NFLFKN
+312 N
-318 ALSGFVRAF
+318 S
-327 QKPQIKR
+327 

>member
-1 MKPRDIK
+1 MKPQDIE
-8 IIQSVL
+8 IVQSVL
-14 EVIKEP
+14 EITGP
-20 IKVTEIYHK
+20 IKVTEIYDK

-39 TNMFDCGGETPHQSV
+39 TNMFDYGGNTPDRSV
-54 SSYIYTALNKGEELP
+54 SAFIYTALNKGEELP

-82 KDAPK
+82 KSAAK
-87 EPVLSA
+87 EPVLNM
-93 EKISTPSVKIAH
+93 EKISAPSVKIAHNKIMH

-117 INNENLKCYTKTI
+117 YYNENLKCYTKTI
-130 FHEESSKSIKGMDR
+130 FHEESLKSPKGMDR

-155 LHAEWSNENLI
+155 LHAELSNENLI

-187 ISVHNCRECYFQAI
+187 ISVNNCRECYFQAI

-206 ANEGYLVGHHVD
+206 ANEGYLVGRHID
-218 THNLKLMDLLKRLHA
+218 THNPQLMDLLKRLHA

-238 VIDLRTNED
+238 VIDLRTDED

-268 LSDKNKK
+268 LSDKNQK

-282 VVDYDPDFP
+282 VVDYEPADSH
-291 NRYKDEFDEVKKKEE
+291 RYKNEFDEVKKKEE
-306 LYPITH
+306 LYP
-312 NFLFKN
+312 NPS
-318 ALSGFVRAF
+318 LSF
-327 QKPQIKR
+327 